1 MFTDMGRRQRNSTP
15 AKKTSSPGSTPPQ
28 GPKPDPVDDGAV
40 GFMKCLGGEDEWELC
55 GGKAA
60 PGSATLGDFV
70 AAATGV
76 VEKPVWVVDRKPDNA
91 LVKHGW
97 VLA

>member
-1 MFTDMGRRQRNSTP
+1 MGRRQRNSTP
-15 AKKTSSPGSTPPQ
+15 AKKVGSPSSTPHQ
-28 GPKPDPVDDGAV
+28 GPKPDPVEEDGAPV
-40 GFMKCLGGEDEWELC
+40 GLLNCRLGVEDEWELC

-76 VEKPVWVVDRKPDNA
+76 GEKPVWVVDRKPDAA